1 MSHVHE
7 DQVISVQSYF
17 VKKRELKRPV
27 KWGFL
32 VTPGFS
38 YHDGPRHSATPAEP
52 GERKKRLRKRR
63 TGGCFSRSVMFFVD
77 EATISW

>member
-1 MSHVHE
+1 MSHLHE

-38 YHDGPRHSATPAEP
+38 YHDGPRPGIVPAEP
-52 GERKKRLRKRR
+52 GEAKEAAAETADRAEFFR
-63 TGGCFSRSVMFFVD
+63 GAFCFL
-77 EATISW
+77 